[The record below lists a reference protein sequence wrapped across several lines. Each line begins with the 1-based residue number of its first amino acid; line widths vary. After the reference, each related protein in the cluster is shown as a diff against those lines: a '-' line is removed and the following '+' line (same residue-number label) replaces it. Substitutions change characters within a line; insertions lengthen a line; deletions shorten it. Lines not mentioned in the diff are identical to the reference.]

1 MKVVLLVL
9 LSSLLLSTSVAASDV
24 DMEKTMKQMALS
36 FKQANE
42 AQSVEEL
49 TSALA
54 SFEGQLQLAQQGKFQ
69 ADKADLYQ
77 QGLKELAIEVDQ
89 AQLLL
94 EQNNL
99 AAAKQQLI
107 KMDELRIKYHK
118 HRKPS
123 FWQLIFG

>member
-9 LSSLLLSTSVAASDV
+9 FSSVLLSTSVAASDV

>member
-1 MKVVLLVL
+1 MKIVLLVL
-9 LSSLLLSTSVAASDV
+9 FSSVLVSTSVAAADV

-42 AQSVEEL
+42 AQSIEEL

-69 ADKADLYQ
+69 ADKTDLYQ

-94 EQNNL
+94 EQHNL

>member
-9 LSSLLLSTSVAASDV
+9 FSSVLVSTSVAAADV

-42 AQSVEEL
+42 AQSIEEL

-69 ADKADLYQ
+69 ADKTDLYQ

-94 EQNNL
+94 EQHNL

>member
-42 AQSVEEL
+42 AQTVEEL

-107 KMDELRIKYHK
+107 TMDELRIKYHK